1 MGQQSSASSQSGAIP
16 LGAQPNVPPS
26 MVAQLVC
33 PIGPTQ
39 GGKLVEVPS
48 QTVTA
53 SGQTALIVNE
63 LGPAL
68 TGVLNVTVVSGTNPT
83 LDVKLQVSFD
93 GGATWRDLYHFER
106 QTAATG
112 GFGKGTTI
120 MPDLIVSGLR
130 RWVWTVGGTNPS
142 FTFSIATTGSG
153 AEPVPLRQFYDYT
166 PSLLSGVAFAISATY
181 AVHSFENLYLFVT
194 LGAATTAAKYQI
206 QLSLDG
212 TNWAFDSNLQG
223 VANSTAIGKAVN
235 GGHYIRIACS
245 GAGVAQTGVAIGIFG
260 F

>member
-1 MGQQSSASSQSGAIP
+1 MGQQSSQSVQQGAIP
-16 LGAQPNVPPS
+16 LGAQPRVPP
-26 MVAQLVC
+26 AICALLTC

-39 GGKLVEVPS
+39 GGSPVEVPS
-48 QTVTA
+48 QTVTT
-53 SGQTALIVNE
+53 SGQTALINNE

-68 TGVLNVTVVSGTNPT
+68 TGTLVVTAVSGTNPT

-93 GGATWRDLYHFER
+93 GGVTWRDLYHFER
-106 QTAATG
+106 QTAAGG
-112 GFGKGTTI
+112 GFGAGTAV

-130 RWVWTVGGTNPS
+130 RWVWTVGGTSPS

-153 AEPVPLRQFYDYT
+153 AQPMPLRQFYDHT

-181 AVHSFENLYLFVT
+181 AVHGFSELFVFVT

-212 TNWAFDSNLQG
+212 TNWAFDSNMQG
-223 VANSTAIGKAVN
+223 VANSTVMAKAIGA
-235 GGHYIRIACS
+235 GHYVRIACS
-245 GAGVAQTGVAIGIFG
+245 GAGTAQTGIVVGIIGF
-260 F
+260 